1 MNATEKAIAYVIT
14 QWWLAGI
21 RQMLEGKDTE

>member
-1 MNATEKAIAYVIT
+1 MNATEKAITYVIT

-21 RQMLEGKDTE
+21 RQILEGKDG